1 MKKNQTLKI
10 WVFAIIFFITTS
22 YNYTQTST
30 EKENPHS
37 LGTNT
42 EFLAQIETQLTT
54 TSKESHEIKLTVS
67 NSETFDA
74 KVNYQQQTSPSEMH
88 IEGEILGKDAG
99 SFSILIKNKKL
110 DGRIILLKNK
120 KAYSYYSDTKGNAFI
135 KETDI
140 NKMIC
145 VDFLKASISNPEKA
159 SNLSSKEAKNTNISS
174 LQSFPGAAGC
184 LLLDFNGH
192 TVPAGSGWNGGNPIN
207 AAPSGMTDD
216 QILEAWEITA
226 EDFRPFNLN
235 VTTDEEVFNS
245 YPQNKKR
252 RCIITPTDIASPGGA
267 GIALINSFSS
277 FSDLPCWAFTS
288 GAGTSGKIIGEIA
301 SHELGHTL
309 GLNHDGQGQYGY
321 YSGHGDWAP
330 IMGAS
335 YYKNVTQWS
344 KGDYTNAT
352 NHQDDLAI
360 ITNTTNNVGYRADTH
375 GNTISTATIL
385 NLSGAIENKGVIDH
399 TDDVDVFQFNTDGGN
414 IVLNIKTTERHSNLL
429 LKASLY
435 DSQSNLIGNYK
446 GTPSDLSTPITINT
460 NLNAGSYY
468 LAITGIGE
476 GTVDTGYTSYASL
489 GGYSISGSAPFLN
502 STLGATR
509 TNNNNNMINIY
520 PNPVKDKLNI
530 DFGPVKSNHHVE
542 IVNALGQS
550 IHKSNTSEKVL
561 SIPFS
566 DKPSGFYRLIIKDSR
581 DNIVKAFSLVKQ

>member
-30 EKENPHS
+30 EKQNPHS

-54 TSKESHEIKLTVS
+54 TSKDNHEIKLIVS
-67 NSETFDA
+67 NSETLDA
-74 KVNYQQQTSPSEMH
+74 KVNYQQQTSPSETH
-88 IEGEILGKDAG
+88 LEGEILGKDAG
-99 SFSILIKNKKL
+99 NFSILIKNKKL
-110 DGRIILLKNK
+110 DGRIVLLKNK
-120 KAYSYYSDTKGNAFI
+120 KAYSYYSDNNGNAFI

-385 NLSGAIENKGVIDH
+385 NLSGSIENKGVIDH
-399 TDDVDVFQFNTDGGN
+399 TDDIDVFQFNTDGGN

-435 DSQSNLIGNYK
+435 DSQSNLIGSYK
-446 GTPSDLSTPITINT
+446 GTPSDLSAPITINT
-460 NLNAGSYY
+460 SLNAGNYY
-468 LAITGIGE
+468 LAITGIGD
-476 GTVDTGYTSYASL
+476 GTIDTGYTSYASL
-489 GGYSISGSAPFLN
+489 GSYTITGSAPYLN
-502 STLGATR
+502 STLGVTR
-509 TNNNNNMINIY
+509 TNSHNSMINIY
-520 PNPVKDKLNI
+520 PNPVKNKLNI
-530 DFGPVKSNHHVE
+530 DFGPVTNNYHVE

>member
-1 MKKNQTLKI
+1 MKKNQTLKS
-10 WVFAIIFFITTS
+10 WVFVIIYFITTGN
-22 YNYTQTST
+22 NYAQTST
-30 EKENPHS
+30 EKQNPYS
-37 LGTNT
+37 LGKSS
-42 EFLAQIETQLTT
+42 EFLRQIETQLAKTP
-54 TSKESHEIKLTVS
+54 KDNQEIKLLVS
-67 NSETFDA
+67 NSETLDA
-74 KVNYQQQTSPSEMH
+74 KVNYQQEKSASEFH
-88 IEGEILGKDAG
+88 LEGEILGKNAG
-99 SFSILIKNKKL
+99 SFRIFIKNKKL
-110 DGRIILLKNK
+110 EGRIILLKDR
-120 KAYSYYSDTKGNAFI
+120 KAYSYYSDNKEDAFI
-135 KETDI
+135 KEIDI
-140 NKMIC
+140 NNIVC
-145 VDFLKASISNPEKA
+145 VDFIKTSISKMEKV
-159 SNLSSKEAKNTNISS
+159 SNHPSKEAKNINVST

-226 EDFRPFNLN
+226 EDFRPFNVN
-235 VTTDEEVFNS
+235 VTTDEEVFDS

-277 FSDLPCWAFTS
+277 FSDMPCWAFTS

-330 IMGAS
+330 IMGAG

-375 GNTISTATIL
+375 GSTISTATTL
-385 NLSGAIENKGVIDH
+385 NLSGSAENKGVIDH
-399 TDDVDVFQFNTDGGN
+399 TDDVDLFQFNTGGGN
-414 IVLNIKTTERHSNLL
+414 IVLNIATTERHSNLL

-435 DSQSNLIGNYK
+435 DSQNVLIGTYK
-446 GTPSDLSTPITINT
+446 GTPSDLSAPIIINT
-460 NLNAGSYY
+460 NLNAGNYY
-468 LAITGIGE
+468 LAITGIGD

-489 GGYSISGSAPFLN
+489 GAYSISGTVPNLN
-502 STLGATR
+502 STLGVSR
-509 TNNNNNMINIY
+509 TNSNVSMINIY
-520 PNPVKDKLNI
+520 PNPVKNKLNI
-530 DFGPVKSNHHVE
+530 DFGPVKNNYHVE
-542 IVNALGQS
+542 IVNTLGQL
-550 IHKSNTSEKVL
+550 IHKSSTSEKLL

-566 DKPSGFYRLIIKDSR
+566 DKPSGFYRLIIKDSH
-581 DNIVKAFSLVKQ
+581 NIIVKAFSLVKQ

>member
-1 MKKNQTLKI
+1 MKKNQTLKS
-10 WVFAIIFFITTS
+10 WVFVIIYFITTGN
-22 YNYTQTST
+22 NYAQTST
-30 EKENPHS
+30 EKQNPYS
-37 LGTNT
+37 LGKSS
-42 EFLAQIETQLTT
+42 EFLRQIETQLAKTP
-54 TSKESHEIKLTVS
+54 KDNQEIKLLVS
-67 NSETFDA
+67 NSETLDA
-74 KVNYQQQTSPSEMH
+74 KVNYQQEKSASKIH
-88 IEGEILGKDAG
+88 LEGEILGKNAG
-99 SFSILIKNKKL
+99 NFSIFIKNKKL
-110 DGRIILLKNK
+110 DGRIILLKDR
-120 KAYSYYSDTKGNAFI
+120 KAYSYYSDNKEDAFI
-135 KETDI
+135 KEIDI
-140 NKMIC
+140 NNIVC
-145 VDFLKASISNPEKA
+145 VDFIKTSISKMEKV
-159 SNLSSKEAKNTNISS
+159 SNHPSKEAKNVNVST

-226 EDFRPFNLN
+226 EDFRPFNVN
-235 VTTDEEVFNS
+235 VTTDEEVFDS

-277 FSDLPCWAFTS
+277 FSDMPCWAFTS

-330 IMGAS
+330 IMGAG

-375 GNTISTATIL
+375 GSTISTATTL
-385 NLSGAIENKGVIDH
+385 NLSGSAENKGVIDH
-399 TDDVDVFQFNTDGGN
+399 TDDVDLFQFNTGGGN
-414 IVLNIKTTERHSNLL
+414 IVLNIATTERHSNLL

-435 DSQSNLIGNYK
+435 DSQNVLIGTYK
-446 GTPSDLSTPITINT
+446 GTPSDLSAPIIINT
-460 NLNAGSYY
+460 NLNAGNYY
-468 LAITGIGE
+468 LAITGIGD

-489 GGYSISGSAPFLN
+489 GAYSISGTVPNLN
-502 STLGATR
+502 STLGVSR
-509 TNNNNNMINIY
+509 TNSNVSMINIY
-520 PNPVKDKLNI
+520 PNPVKNKLNI
-530 DFGPVKSNHHVE
+530 DFGPVKNNYHVE
-542 IVNALGQS
+542 IVNTLGQL
-550 IHKSNTSEKVL
+550 IHKSSTSEKLL

-566 DKPSGFYRLIIKDSR
+566 DKPSGFYRLIIKDSH
-581 DNIVKAFSLVKQ
+581 NIIVKAFSLVKQ